1 MKRKL
6 MLVVLVASVMSGC
19 IYMPSGFSPSS
30 TPVDNKKV
38 TVIGHAEGSTG
49 YFSLLSVIPF
59 GKPDYEGAIK
69 EATAAVPD
77 GSALINVR
85 AYTRFLWVVV
95 GHIQT
100 LYVQGDVVRL
110 SDKDKTK

>member
-6 MLVVLVASVMSGC
+6 VLIALVAALMSGC
-19 IYMPSGFSPSS
+19 IYMPSGFAPSS
-30 TPVDNKKV
+30 TPVDNKKI

-49 YFSLLSVIPF
+49 YFSLFSVIPF
-59 GKPDYEGAIK
+59 GSPDYEGAIK
-69 EATAAVPD
+69 DATASKPD
-77 GSALINVR
+77 GSALINVHS
-85 AYTRFLWVVV
+85 YTRFLWVVV

-110 SDKDKTK
+110 SDKTK